1 MTDDPGAPGADTP
14 DLTVGDLA
22 RAAGV
27 SVRTLHHY
35 DQLGLLRPAH
45 VDPRTGRRR
54 YAARQLR
61 DLSRVVTLKEL
72 GFSLREVGDVLARN
86 PSDEELRR
94 LLLGRRA
101 ELERRQAEVRHRL
114 VQLDARLRLLDT
126 DAAGPQV
133 LARDVP
139 AMRVAALTAVVPHD
153 AELGRRVEELFVRAS
168 DLADAAG
175 ASRTTPVGRFAPVT
189 DGTVHVLA
197 GFEAVGDV
205 PGLTVEHLPAA
216 RVAALVHHGPM
227 DGVRGA
233 TEAPDAWAVAH
244 GTSPATAVRRWLFLE
259 ADGEDQGD
267 WVVEVQV
274 ELGTGDAV
282 LPR

>member
-1 MTDDPGAPGADTP
+1 MTTHDTGADD
-14 DLTVGDLA
+14 DLHLGVGDVA

-35 DQLGLLRPAH
+35 HELGLLRPAQ

-54 YAARQLR
+54 YATRQLR

-72 GFSLREVGDVLARN
+72 GFSLREVGDILARDL
-86 PSDEELRR
+86 SEDGMRR
-94 LLLGRRA
+94 LLLTRRA

-114 VQLDARLRLLDT
+114 VQLDAHLRLLD
-126 DAAGPQV
+126 AAEVGPQV
-133 LARDVP
+133 LTREVP
-139 AMRVAALTAVVPHD
+139 ALRVAALTAVLADD
-153 AELGRRVEELFVRAS
+153 AERGRRVEDLFARAS

-175 ASRTTPVGRFAPVT
+175 ASRTTPVGRFVPVT

-205 PGLTVEHLPAA
+205 PGLTVAHLPAA
-216 RVAALVHHGPM
+216 RVATVVHHGPM
-227 DGVRGA
+227 DGVGRA
-233 TEAPDAWAVAH
+233 VEILDAWAVAH
-244 GTSPATAVRRWLFLE
+244 GSSPGTVVRRWHFLE

-274 ELGTGDAV
+274 ELGTGEAV
-282 LPR
+282 PPR